1 MIPPRRFEY
10 DFPSQLVELDM
21 MESKM
26 HSLFSCFSATLFK
39 DAVDRY
45 VPLVQDATIRLRLK
59 AVVNFSTSKLEVTRE
74 LSRQADWALGLATDY
89 LPLLVC
95 EVSFGQSFNG
105 VKAKAIQYLRS
116 SNGKIQTCIIFDTDY
131 PKANVATVS
140 MATAD
145 ESVENGYC

>member
-1 MIPPRRFEY
+1 
-10 DFPSQLVELDM
+10 
-21 MESKM
+21 M

-59 AVVNFSTSKLEVTRE
+59 AVVNFSTSKLEVTRK